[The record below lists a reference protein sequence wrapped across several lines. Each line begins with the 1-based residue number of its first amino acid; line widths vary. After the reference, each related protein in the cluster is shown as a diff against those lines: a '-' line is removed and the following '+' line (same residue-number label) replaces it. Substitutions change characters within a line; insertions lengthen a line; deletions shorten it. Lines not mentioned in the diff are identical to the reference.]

1 MEDWGQRVS
10 GSAGGAGRVRGDDA
24 QGCNEAGENL
34 GLAGVAAKEV
44 VGCVMSDL
52 QGREEEIEGE
62 RPKTSACK

>member
-1 MEDWGQRVS
+1 MRTGVS

-44 VGCVMSDL
+44 VVCVMSDL
-52 QGREEEIEGE
+52 VGSPGTRRGD
-62 RPKTSACK
+62 RG